1 MKINRSKRQPIK
13 ASYSPELLDSLIEQY
28 SGQYNYDTHESI
40 WEAIYEQYKDAGL
53 ADDVLAALEDQDDDE
68 YFDEEYYDGFAEDLF
83 GASEKEKYDAEMTG
97 GVFAAES
104 DVNWDDM
111 DWSEQIKYMRN
122 YVRKYKGTK
131 VFEDFADHLGLDVM
145 DIIDSFADA
154 ESHGDIKIPQSKQ
167 KDSEFANDDI
177 YCSDD
182 AEAYEDEI
190 QEIGQEF
197 TSENTSINSGK
208 LPAVFKMVSFEPG
221 TVNIDYGG
229 GRFDNVAEYL
239 KDFDVINLVYDPY
252 NRSKEHN
259 QDVIRLVREHGG
271 ADTATCSN
279 VLNVIKEPEVRL
291 NVLSNIK
298 KLVKPSGT
306 VYITVY
312 EGSGKGNEGPTKSGY
327 QLNRKTADYL
337 EEIQKVFPDASRKGK
352 LIVAHPNGSPVTS
365 STQTFGEFVNDYY
378 GWEIDLGDLSD
389 EDYDMLQE
397 MYNSQKTNINAASS
411 NEMNGD
417 LGSQIQD
424 EGNQIVRKYLMDTFG
439 YQETETYDIGDVSC
453 FDPENGT
460 IEVSLNLY
468 NMEEVDDTQMHE
480 LINLL
485 DEMII
490 QYDSNASFELDLQ
503 MPGYAEAIVNVND
516 SINSSETVEAVEDPR
531 LDPPEYDEP
540 DVLPDT
546 EEVAEI
552 DLDAVIIIDDE
563 GGWEYEDTSYAWAA
577 ASEDESDLYSDEYP
591 EIMLLDHVGVVEKVD
606 DLMLTMLPE
615 VPGRYRVQGTVEL
628 VFDISG
634 VESTTSNGYW
644 DDLHGLEYDEEIYTD
659 RASATLNMSKSSIRN
674 FKCTPV
680 TADMDSVKSST
691 SVVGADWSFEE
702 QKPSVAGEY
711 TTFSVVKKAGPGY
724 IRYAF
729 RDNGSFDLDQ
739 ISQYRFSLS
748 KRSAYDDAS
757 YVWCYYK
764 DGAIIYAKDGKR
776 VNIEHVVPDPGNYET
791 FEEFVDDIVTYALDM
806 LEKYNSKISSKMVH
820 N

>member
-1 MKINRSKRQPIK
+1 MRINKSRRQAVQ
-13 ASYSPELLDSLIEQY
+13 ASYSPALLDSLIEQY
-28 SGQYNYDTHESI
+28 SDQYSYDTHETI
-40 WEAIYEQYKDAGL
+40 WETIYEKYKDSGL

-68 YFDEEYYDGFAEDLF
+68 YFDEEYYDGFADDLF
-83 GASEKEKYDAEMTG
+83 GSSEKYDAEMTG
-97 GVFAAES
+97 GVFASES
-104 DVNWDDM
+104 KASWDDM
-111 DWSEQIKYMRN
+111 SWPDQIKYMKN
-122 YVRKYKGTK
+122 YVRKYKGTR
-131 VFEDFADHLGLDVM
+131 VFEDFADHIGVDVM
-145 DIIDSFADA
+145 DIIDSFTDA
-154 ESHGDIKIPQSKQ
+154 ESHGDIKIPRSKQ

-177 YCSDD
+177 YCSED
-182 AEAYEDEI
+182 AADYEDEI

-208 LPAVFKMVSFEPG
+208 LPTVFKMVSFEPG

-352 LIVAHPNGSPVTS
+352 LIVAHPSGSPVTS

-397 MYNSQKTNINAASS
+397 MYGSQKTDINATSG
-411 NEMNGD
+411 NEEMNGD
-417 LGSQIQD
+417 LGAKIQD
-424 EGNQIVRKYLMDTFG
+424 EGNKIVRKYLMDTFG
-439 YQETETYDIGDVSC
+439 YQEVETYDIGQVSC
-453 FDPENGT
+453 FDPEDGT

-468 NMEEVDDTQMHE
+468 NMEEVDDTQIHE

-485 DEMII
+485 DKMIL

-516 SINSSETVEAVEDPR
+516 SVNSSESIEAVEDPR

-540 DVLPDT
+540 DVLPDM
-546 EEVAEI
+546 EEVAEV
-552 DLDAVIIIDDE
+552 DLDAVIIIDDK
-563 GGWEYEDTSYAWAA
+563 GSWDYEDTSYAWAA
-577 ASEDESDLYSDEYP
+577 ASDDEADLYSDEYP
-591 EIMLLDHVGVVEKVD
+591 DIMLSDHVGVVEKVD
-606 DLMLTMLPE
+606 DLMITLLPE

-634 VESTTSNGYW
+634 VEHTTSNGFW
-644 DDLHGLEYDEEIYTD
+644 DDLHGLEYDEEVYTD
-659 RASATLNMSKSSIRN
+659 SATASFNLGKSSIRD
-674 FKCTPV
+674 FKCTPINSEV
-680 TADMDSVKSST
+680 SVESSTTIEGASWSFGEQKSS
-691 SVVGADWSFEE
+691 
-702 QKPSVAGEY
+702 PAGKY
-711 TTFSVVKKAGPGY
+711 TTFCVVKKNGPGY

-729 RDNGSFDLDQ
+729 RDNGLTDLQRIQNDY
-739 ISQYRFSLS
+739 IFSLS
-748 KRSAYDDAS
+748 KLSPYDDAD

-764 DGAIIYAKDGKR
+764 DGAIIYVKNGKR
-776 VNIEHVVPDPGNYET
+776 IDTEFPAPDPDDYET
-791 FEEFVDDIVTYALDM
+791 FNEFIDDIVIQALET
-806 LEKYNSKISSKMVH
+806 LEYYNSKIKSVMVH